1 MCWCNMLVLVPP
13 FLCELP
19 HPGEP
24 SMKAKSLTSRIA
36 IAGSV
41 ILLAAIGSVAL
52 ALDTAALDSQ
62 VSATLDRFYAL
73 SDNNKYLA
81 QNAAAVLVFPTITK
95 AGVGVGGEHGDGALL
110 ENGKT
115 VGYYSIS
122 GASIGLTLGVAHHSE
137 VIIFNTPEARDKLVN
152 GKHWSVG
159 ADASVAVMKKGA
171 GAAYDSEML
180 RKKPVLAFVF
190 GEKGLMGD
198 A

>member
-1 MCWCNMLVLVPP
+1 
-13 FLCELP
+13 
-19 HPGEP
+19 
-24 SMKAKSLTSRIA
+24 MKAKSLRNGALIA
-36 IAGSV
+36 MLATLLGTFA
-41 ILLAAIGSVAL
+41 LAAN
-52 ALDTAALDSQ
+52 TADIDKEA
-62 VSATLDRFYAL
+62 AGTLDRFYAL
-73 SDNNKYLA
+73 SDGNKGLV
-81 QNAAAVLVFPTITK
+81 QNAVAILVFPSITK
-95 AGVGVGGEHGDGALL
+95 AGFGVGGEHGEGALQ
-110 ENGKT
+110 EQGKT

-122 GASIGLTLGVAHHSE
+122 GASIGLTLGMSHHSE

-171 GAAYDSEML
+171 GATYDSEML

>member
-1 MCWCNMLVLVPP
+1 
-13 FLCELP
+13 
-19 HPGEP
+19 
-24 SMKAKSLTSRIA
+24 MKAKSLTSRIA

-122 GASIGLTLGVAHHSE
+122 GASIGLTLGVARHSN
-137 VIIFNTPEARDKLVN
+137 VILFNTPAARDKFVN
-152 GKHWSVG
+152 SHDWSIG
-159 ADASVAVMKKGA
+159 ADTSVAVVKKGA
-171 GAAYDSEML
+171 GGTYDTETL
-180 RKKPVLAFVF
+180 KKPVLSFVF

-198 A
+198 ASLQGAKISKIKK